1 MFQKIKEFLFGK
13 LPAEQ
18 TPAVHVEAVPYKVEA
33 PAVTPVPVAE
43 ALVVAE
49 PVPVVPEPVV
59 ATPVEP
65 ARCGCGR
72 SPTGLCV
79 GLHKLTSAEWATHA
93 DNPSKPVAKETAP
106 AKPARKPRAKPAAKP
121 AAITPAKKSR
131 GRKPAQK

>member
-33 PAVTPVPVAE
+33 PAVTPTP
-43 ALVVAE
+43 VVAE
-49 PVPVVPEPVV
+49 PAPVV

-65 ARCGCGR
+65 AKCGCGR

-79 GLHKLTSAEWATHA
+79 GLHKLTAEEWATHA
-93 DNPSKPVAKETAP
+93 DNPSKPVAKAAP
-106 AKPARKPRAKPAAKP
+106 AKPAAKPRAKPAAKKPAATKP
-121 AAITPAKKSR
+121 AAITAAKKPR
-131 GRKPAQK
+131 ARKPAQK

>member
-18 TPAVHVEAVPYKVEA
+18 PPAVPVESVPYKVEA
-33 PAVTPVPVAE
+33 PVAVTPVP
-43 ALVVAE
+43 LVAE
-49 PVPVVPEPVV
+49 PAPVV

-79 GLHKLTSAEWATHA
+79 GLHKLSTDEWAVHA

>member
-18 TPAVHVEAVPYKVEA
+18 PPAVHVEAVPYKVEA
-33 PAVTPVPVAE
+33 PAVTPTP
-43 ALVVAE
+43 VVAE
-49 PVPVVPEPVV
+49 PAPVV

-65 ARCGCGR
+65 AKCGCGR

>member
-18 TPAVHVEAVPYKVEA
+18 PPAVHVEAVPYKVEA
-33 PAVTPVPVAE
+33 PAVTPVPV
-43 ALVVAE
+43 VAE
-49 PVPVVPEPVV
+49 PAPVV

-72 SPTGLCV
+72 SSTGLCV
-79 GLHKLTSAEWATHA
+79 GLHKLSTDEWAVHA

-106 AKPARKPRAKPAAKP
+106 VKKQPAARKPRAKKPTGSKP
-121 AAITPAKKSR
+121 AAIKAPARPAKPK
-131 GRKPAQK
+131 KTN

>member
-18 TPAVHVEAVPYKVEA
+18 NPAVPVESVPYKVEA
-33 PAVTPVPVAE
+33 PVAVTPVP
-43 ALVVAE
+43 LVAE
-49 PVPVVPEPVV
+49 PAPVV

-79 GLHKLTSAEWATHA
+79 GLHKLSTDEWAVHA

>member
-18 TPAVHVEAVPYKVEA
+18 TPAVPVESVPYKVEA
-33 PAVTPVPVAE
+33 PVAVTPVP
-43 ALVVAE
+43 LVAE
-49 PVPVVPEPVV
+49 PAPVV

-79 GLHKLTSAEWATHA
+79 GLHKLSTDEWAVHA
-93 DNPSKPVAKETAP
+93 DNPVKPVAKAAP
-106 AKPARKPRAKPAAKP
+106 VKKQPAARKPVAKKPTGPKP
-121 AAITPAKKSR
+121 AAIKAPARPARAKKTN
-131 GRKPAQK
+131 

>member
-18 TPAVHVEAVPYKVEA
+18 TPAAHVESVPYKVPE
-33 PAVTPVPVAE
+33 PAATTLIPYK
-43 ALVVAE
+43 
-49 PVPVVPEPVV
+49 VPEPVV
-59 ATPVEP
+59 AATPVEP

-79 GLHKLTSAEWATHA
+79 GLHKLSTDEWAVHA

-121 AAITPAKKSR
+121 AAITPTKKSR